1 MTQELKGHHVLFIA
15 LTAFT
20 IIIAA
25 NLAMLFAA
33 TGSFPGL
40 VVKNTYV
47 ASQGWNAKAEAQKSL
62 GWSSEVSY
70 LDGTLIVAIA
80 DVTGRPLGNLN
91 LIATAGRPGTDLHD
105 MALQFQPIGDRYL
118 ASTSL
123 APGLW
128 RISIRT
134 KDEPAYQQ
142 SAVLNVPGER

>member
-15 LTAFT
+15 LTAFG

-70 LDGTLIVAIA
+70 LDGTLIVAIE

-105 MALQFQPIGDRYL
+105 KALQIQPIGDSYL

-123 APGLW
+123 SPGLW
-128 RISIRT
+128 KISIKT

-142 SAVLNVPGER
+142 SAVLHVPGER